1 MKSTFTSRLFI
12 SRFTHRR
19 GRRCGLTLHCS
30 TLLNDLT
37 AGLIVGWW
45 AKRSHPE
52 TQITHQ
58 ETPAKAQFPLP
69 WVRRFSS
76 SSCCWFPVWL
86 TSIPEACERRRRGWF
101 SVKSLGCV
109 DGVDVL
115 LFCSTFSSSDKLP
128 SSLLQSAPPAFL
140 ILLFLKESVT
150 YAQQLVCGGSGQGRR
165 LTRSGFHLGLRL
177 GLRRRGLWAEWIV
190 TRRRVGAH
198 SVYIRR
204 CWQSPRRK
212 GSVGRFWRTNFSF
225 WK

>member
-86 TSIPEACERRRRGWF
+86 TSIPEACERRRRGGSRW
-101 SVKSLGCV
+101 K
-109 DGVDVL
+109 VL
-115 LFCSTFSSSDKLP
+115 VVLMVWMFYFFVQHSPAVISSPALSSSLP
-128 SSLLQSAPPAFL
+128 LLLSSSSSSSKRVWRMLSSWCVGALVRGGGWLAAVSIWAWGSVWGGEDFGLSGSSL
-140 ILLFLKESVT
+140 E
-150 YAQQLVCGGSGQGRR
+150 GG
-165 LTRSGFHLGLRL
+165 LGL
-177 GLRRRGLWAEWIV
+177 
-190 TRRRVGAH
+190 T
-198 SVYIRR
+198 
-204 CWQSPRRK
+204 P
-212 GSVGRFWRTNFSF
+212 FT
-225 WK
+225 